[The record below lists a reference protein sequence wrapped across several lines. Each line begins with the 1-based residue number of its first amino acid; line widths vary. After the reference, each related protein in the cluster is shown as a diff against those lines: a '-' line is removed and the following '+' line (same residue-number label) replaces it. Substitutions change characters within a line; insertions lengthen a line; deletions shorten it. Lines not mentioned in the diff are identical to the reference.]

1 MFSAKFSPVKSS
13 SPLSIPFYENAR
25 LQSVA
30 KVLSTLIELRADV
43 NLACPGLKLA
53 ATSVKGF
60 VEGLGLGFKVRVE
73 RTSDLKPRTES
84 CMTLM
89 IMY

>member
-1 MFSAKFSPVKSS
+1 MESS

-60 VEGLGLGFKVRVE
+60 VVGLFCWGLGLGFKVRVE
-73 RTSDLKPRTES
+73 RTSDLKARTES